1 VLAVFISTMTLEQ
14 AYSKARL
21 GLRYHMEQSVALL
34 RKAERLATLY
44 DPENGFYLAFSGGKD
59 SQALYHIAKLAGV
72 PFKGHFSPTTVDP
85 PQVIR
90 FIKKNYPDIEFEKV
104 TKSIYTMALEKRIFP
119 TQKFRWCCAEF
130 KEKGGVGKVVL
141 TGVRHQE
148 SMARS
153 KRMELEISGRKFAG
167 TIEEFQEWR
176 VERLRKA
183 NKSVNQD
190 EFTRDKKQEVA
201 CISGKDKI
209 IVNPIIEWSDADVWE
224 FLNAVVEVPHCELYD
239 PPYNQHRVGC
249 IMCPMSGYKR
259 KVADSKM
266 YPYVYEKWV
275 QVAEKLI
282 RGGGTPQSGNNS
294 RRTVGKK
301 KVYRWRNGVTNTP
314 PPTEILL
321 TKPLPN
327 LLVDWWMSGL
337 PWDEFVDK
345 MSHPSLFED

>member
-1 VLAVFISTMTLEQ
+1 MLAVFISTMTLEQ

-282 RGGGTPQSGNNS
+282 RGGVLPRVETTVEELWEKRRSIVGETES
-294 RRTVGKK
+294 RI
-301 KVYRWRNGVTNTP
+301 P
-314 PPTEILL
+314 PPRRRF
-321 TKPLPN
+321 
-327 LLVDWWMSGL
+327 S
-337 PWDEFVDK
+337 
-345 MSHPSLFED
+345 